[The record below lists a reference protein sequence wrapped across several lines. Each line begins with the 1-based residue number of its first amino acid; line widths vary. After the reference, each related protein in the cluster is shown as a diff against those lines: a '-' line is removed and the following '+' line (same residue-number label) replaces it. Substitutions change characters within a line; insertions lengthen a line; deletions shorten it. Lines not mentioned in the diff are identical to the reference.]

1 VTAAGR
7 AGPRRGPAASAR
19 RLLTLGAR
27 GRRRVL
33 LATAI
38 GVTGELCAIGLLA
51 TGAWLLLSAAL
62 RPPILTLSV
71 AIGAVQLFA
80 LARGVARYGERLASH
95 DLGLGLQARLRAWL
109 YRRLERLVPA
119 GLPGGERGDLL
130 DRLICDTEEAQDL
143 VVRVAVPLVTTALA
157 WLAAVLTSTAL
168 LPAAGGVLVVSGV
181 LGACGVAAA
190 AALAGHRAAA
200 LPAARGEVGAWVLQ
214 SLASAEEL
222 TVLGAEQWAAGQLA
236 EREGQLAA
244 RTRAVAAATGLGR
257 AATALAGGGGL
268 AGVAWTGGMA
278 VRAGHIGPV
287 VLGVLVFLSLG
298 VAALLQGLPEALS
311 RLPVIRESLRRLA
324 GLEQIPGPVAGLEQ
338 IPGPV
343 PGPPGTGQEWRGPA
357 SATIVLRR
365 AAVGYPGRPGV
376 APAPVVSDVDLELA
390 PGRPVALAGPSGSG
404 KSAIVLALLRFI
416 DLHAG
421 ELTVNGADARAIPPE
436 HFRALVAWCPEQP
449 VLFPASLRANLRLGA
464 PHVTD
469 GQMAGLLAE
478 LGLGPWLDQLED
490 GLDTVLASWGHP
502 VSGGEM
508 QRLGLARAMLT
519 DRPVLVLDEPTSHL
533 DPATADATLSAVL
546 ERTGRRSVL
555 WVTHRPAELAA
566 FPDVVDLAPRRA
578 GAGTAR

>member
-7 AGPRRGPAASAR
+7 TGPRRGPAASAR

-71 AIGAVQLFA
+71 AIGAVQVFA

-119 GLPGGERGDLL
+119 GLPGGDRGDLL
-130 DRLICDTEEAQDL
+130 ARLICDTEEAQDL
-143 VVRVAVPLVTTALA
+143 VVRAAVPLVITALA

-168 LPAAGGVLVVSGV
+168 LPAAGGVLVVSGM

-190 AALAGHRAAA
+190 AALAGRRAAA

-222 TVLGAEQWAAGQLA
+222 TALGAEQWAAGQLA

-268 AGVAWTGGMA
+268 AGVAWAGGMA
-278 VRAGHIGPV
+278 VLAGRIGPV
-287 VLGVLVFLSLG
+287 VLGVLVFLALG
-298 VAALLQGLPEALS
+298 VAALLQGLPDALS
-311 RLPVIRESLRRLA
+311 RLPVTRESLRRLA
-324 GLEQIPGPVAGLEQ
+324 GLERLPGPVAG
-338 IPGPV
+338 
-343 PGPPGTGQEWRGPA
+343 PPGTGREWRCPA

-546 ERTGRRSVL
+546 ERTGRRSLL

-566 FPDVVDLAPRRA
+566 FPDVVDLAARRGA
-578 GAGTAR
+578 GAGAAR